1 MFAYF
6 TLRPIPQIK
15 AELEIR
21 KSTFW
26 QEKGGDLVY
35 DYDIIY
41 TKTTYQFSKQ
51 LFLRSIVEYNAYW
64 KKVTTDI
71 LFSYMYNYGT
81 VFFLGYGS
89 LFEREYDS
97 HRNEYLDFRQ
107 NQRSFFIK
115 ISYLWRL

>member
-15 AELEIR
+15 AELEVR

-26 QEKGGDLVY
+26 KERGGDLVY
-35 DYDIIY
+35 DYNIIY

-71 LFSYMYNYGT
+71 LLSYMYNYGT